1 MIYSTDNTDRHAPV
15 EFRSASAAYRE
26 IKRRIIEL
34 HYSPGEKLSEVRLA
48 AELGLGRSPI
58 RTALARLQGEGWIAV
73 SPQSGTYVRGLSADE
88 THDIL
93 NLRLVLEPYV
103 AGLAA
108 QKITEEELGELRR
121 AFQTFGPRVTKN
133 RMDDYLAL
141 DSRVHL
147 AIYKAAGNQ
156 TVAKILV
163 DLMDKIHWTRR
174 GSTDNLH
181 RIQQAFQE
189 IRQVF
194 HALEAHDK
202 DAAVTAMREHISN
215 TAEFRKT
222 KGRKGSASGAMTPQ
236 KTRKSP
242 DLKQRR

>member
-1 MIYSTDNTDRHAPV
+1 MINLIKSTDRPAPV

-26 IKRRIIEL
+26 IKKRIIEL
-34 HYSPGEKLSEVRLA
+34 RYSPGEKLSEVRLT

-58 RTALARLQGEGWIAV
+58 RSALARLQGEGWIAV

-108 QKITEEELGELRR
+108 KRITGEELSDLHS
-121 AFQTFGPRVTKN
+121 AFQAFGSKVTKSQ
-133 RMDDYLAL
+133 MDDYLAL

-156 TVAKILV
+156 TVAKILI

-174 GSTDNLH
+174 GSTGNLR

-189 IRQVF
+189 IKRIVQ
-194 HALEAHDK
+194 ALQTG
-202 DAAVTAMREHISN
+202 DAGGAAAAMHEHISN
-215 TAEFRKT
+215 TADFRKKVRT
-222 KGRKGSASGAMTPQ
+222 EEAQSVLRRT
-236 KTRKSP
+236 TRKSTK
-242 DLKQRR
+242 LA